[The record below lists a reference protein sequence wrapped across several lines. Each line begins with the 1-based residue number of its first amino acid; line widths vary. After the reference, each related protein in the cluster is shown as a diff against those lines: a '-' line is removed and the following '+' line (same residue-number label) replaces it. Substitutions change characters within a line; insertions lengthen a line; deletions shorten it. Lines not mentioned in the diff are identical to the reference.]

1 MNLKFLPYLVIGI
14 FTVLISIVR
23 YFVIPDWPFY
33 LHAILFF
40 AQFILL
46 TIIWKI
52 VEWLSSYLDKWFPFS
67 QYVAQRIV
75 LQIFLT
81 ICIIAPFFLLV
92 IYMVHKN
99 LPAYATPQFLAVIG
113 VIFVVFMSLIN
124 FISYFQYF
132 FERWKTS
139 VIHNA
144 ELQVTAAKLEKE
156 KFTMQYHNLRNQVNP
171 HFLFNTLTSLDGLI
185 HSNPDLASDFI
196 RQLSKV
202 YRYVLDHKEN
212 EIVKLETEI
221 AFIQHYISLL
231 DIRYKNA
238 LKIDLRISDEGK
250 EKGIVMV
257 TLQMLIDNAIKHN
270 TINNLTPLQISIW
283 DDGGNL
289 HVRNNKQLRKQIE
302 NSNRQGLSQLVQ
314 LYTYLAKKNV
324 HIIDQYDYFEVQL
337 PLL

>member
-1 MNLKFLPYLVIGI
+1 MKLKFLPYLVIGI

-33 LHAILFF
+33 FHVALFF
-40 AQFILL
+40 IQFIFL
-46 TIIWKI
+46 TLIWKI
-52 VEWLSSYLDKWFPFS
+52 VEWLSSYLDKWVPFS
-67 QYVAQRIV
+67 EFVAQRII

-81 ICIIAPFFLLV
+81 ICIIAPFFLFVVYLAR
-92 IYMVHKN
+92 KN
-99 LPAYATPQFLAVIG
+99 LPSYATPQFLAVIG

-124 FISYFQYF
+124 FILYFQYF
-132 FERWKTS
+132 FERWKSS

-144 ELQVTAAKLEKE
+144 ELQVTAAELEKE
-156 KFTMQYHNLRNQVNP
+156 KFNMQYHNLRNQVNP

-185 HSNPDLASDFI
+185 HTNPDLASDFV

-202 YRYVLDHKEN
+202 YRYVLEHKEN
-212 EIVKLETEI
+212 EIVSLETELS
-221 AFIQHYISLL
+221 FIQHYISLL
-231 DIRYKNA
+231 DIRYKDA
-238 LKIDLRISDEGK
+238 LKIKLQISDEGK

-270 TINNLTPLQISIW
+270 VVNGTTPLEISIW
-283 DDGGNL
+283 DESGKL
-289 HVRNNKQLRKQIE
+289 HVRNNKQVRKQIE

-314 LYTYLAKKNV
+314 LYTYLSKKNV
-324 HIIDQYDYFEVQL
+324 QIIDQYDYFEVQL